1 MPAQA
6 KLSPFDRIAII
17 GKTGSGKTR
26 LAIVIASYWAQTLGP
41 PWEVWWI
48 DTKNVKEDIEELI
61 NWGAVN
67 GSSDK
72 HQKRRGG
79 LRNFKFFIITPQP
92 GYGTVEQAQAKLQEA
107 YDRTHVIVIID
118 EYTQVVISNRTPGM
132 PLKDV
137 FTRGR
142 GRKVGL
148 IGLTQEPVNVP
159 RMLMSQASHLV
170 LFTVTFPYDIDYC
183 KKLFKGY
190 ISPQEQ
196 GDTHGFY
203 WSHIDGKA
211 DWAYYKNQK
220 EWSEGVMI
228 QLPKE
233 PSGVSRQV

>member
-6 KLSPFDRIAII
+6 KLNPFDRVAII

-26 LAIVIASYWAQTLGP
+26 LAIVIASYFAQTLGP

-67 GSSDK
+67 GSSEK

-79 LRNFKFFIITPQP
+79 LRNFKFFIITPEP
-92 GYGTVEQAQAKLQEA
+92 GYSTVEQAQGKLQEA
-107 YDRTHVIVIID
+107 YERGHVIVVID
-118 EYTQVVISNRTPGM
+118 EYTQVVISNRTPGQ

-142 GRKVGL
+142 GRNVGL

-170 LFTVTFPYDIDYC
+170 LFTVTYPYDIDYC
-183 KKLFKGY
+183 KKLCKIY
-190 ISPQEQ
+190 TPPQDQ
-196 GDTHGFY
+196 GNTHGFY
-203 WSHIDGKA
+203 WSHIDGTAK
-211 DWAYYKNQK
+211 WAYYENQK
-220 EWSEGVMI
+220 EWAAGVKI

-233 PSGVSRQV
+233 PTGAATN

>member
-1 MPAQA
+1 MAA
-6 KLSPFDRIAII
+6 LARLSPNDRIAIV

-26 LAIVIASYWAQTLGP
+26 LGIVIASHWAQTLGP

-67 GSSDK
+67 GSSEK

-92 GYGTVEQAQAKLQEA
+92 GFSTIEQAQAKLQEA
-107 YDRTHVIVIID
+107 YDRGHVIVVID

-142 GRKVGL
+142 GRNVGL

-159 RMLMSQASHLV
+159 RMLLSQASHLV
-170 LFTVTFPYDIDYC
+170 LFTVTYPYDIKY
-183 KKLFKGY
+183 LKGLCDIY
-190 ISPQEQ
+190 RPPQTQ
-196 GDTHGFY
+196 GNSHGFY
-203 WSHIDGKA
+203 WSHIDGDAK
-211 DWAYYKNQK
+211 WAYYEDQK
-220 EWSEGVMI
+220 KWAEGLKI
-228 QLPKE
+228 QMPKE
-233 PSGVSRQV
+233 PTHAPSD

>member
-1 MPAQA
+1 MPALA
-6 KLSPFDRIAII
+6 KLNPFDRIAII

-26 LAIVIASYWAQTLGP
+26 LAIVLASYFAQTLGP

-48 DTKNVKEDIEELI
+48 DTKNVREDIEELI

-67 GSSDK
+67 GSSEK

-79 LRNFKFFIITPQP
+79 LRNFKFFIITPEP
-92 GYGTVEQAQAKLQEA
+92 GYSTVEQAQAKLQEA
-107 YDRTHVIVIID
+107 YERGHVIVVID
-118 EYTQVVISNRTPGM
+118 EYTQVVVSNRTPGQ

-142 GRKVGL
+142 GRNVGL

-170 LFTVTFPYDIDYC
+170 LFTVTYPYDIDYC
-183 KKLFKGY
+183 KKLCKIY
-190 ISPQEQ
+190 TPPQDQ

-203 WSHIDGKA
+203 WSHIDGTAK
-211 DWAYYKNQK
+211 WAYYENQK
-220 EWSEGVMI
+220 MWAAGLKI

-233 PSGVSRQV
+233 PHGATTG